1 MSRMRA
7 GKAVL
12 YGAVALS
19 FVGCS
24 TVRSAMGGAMG
35 GLNTGVSNAA
45 GAAVAGHFR
54 GPSVPGAPAGAA
66 GGGGGGMGGGAVSP
80 QMMTYYAN
88 WMFTLAF
95 NSGGYALPNTDLKAG
110 QSVTFQFQAND
121 SKQDMERAF
130 LKTMPDGKQWWRVQW
145 YNVDNP
151 QDSVVFEAEFSAD
164 RTQVLRMRGKTS
176 GQQAGE
182 IPVEQGTGF
191 SWSQPTYLTQES
203 LDAAT
208 VGTESVTTSAGTFTA
223 KHIKYTMMG
232 GGNYEWW
239 ASDQVPGG
247 VVKYVVSYGGD
258 SYTQTLVA
266 MSNSDTTSVLGSF

>member
-1 MSRMRA
+1 MSMRA
-7 GKAVL
+7 GKVVL

-19 FVGCS
+19 FTGCS
-24 TVRSAMGGAMG
+24 TVRSAMGGMTSGAA
-35 GLNTGVSNAA
+35 NAA
-45 GAAVAGHFR
+45 GNAAGQAIVRHFV
-54 GPSVPGAPAGAA
+54 GPTVPGAPAGA
-66 GGGGGGMGGGAVSP
+66 MGP

-95 NSGGYALPNTDLKAG
+95 NSGGYWLPNMDLKPG
-110 QSVTFQFQAND
+110 QSVTFEFTSNGSSQRMQ
-121 SKQDMERAF
+121 RAF
-130 LKTMPDGKQWWRVQW
+130 LKTMPDGKQWWRVEW
-145 YNVDNP
+145 YSMEEKP
-151 QDSVVFEAEFSAD
+151 DSVIFEAMFSPD
-164 RTQVLRMRGKTS
+164 RSQLLRMRGKTS
-176 GQQAGE
+176 GQEAGE
-182 IPVEQGTGF
+182 VPVEQNSGI
-191 SWSQPTYLTQES
+191 SWQQPTYLTQES

-208 VGTESVTTSAGTFTA
+208 VGTESVTTPAGTFTA

-239 ASDQVPGG
+239 AADNVPGG

>member
-1 MSRMRA
+1 MTTRA

-12 YGAVALS
+12 YGTVALS
-19 FVGCS
+19 LAGCS

-45 GAAVAGHFR
+45 GAAVAGQFR
-54 GPSVPGAPAGAA
+54 GPAVPGAPAGGA
-66 GGGGGGMGGGAVSP
+66 GGGAGGMAGPQSA
-80 QMMTYYAN
+80 QMMTTYAN

-95 NSGGYALPNTDLKAG
+95 NSGGYWLPNSDLKPG
-110 QSVTFQFQAND
+110 QSVTFQFSSNGNT
-121 SKQDMERAF
+121 QDMERAF

-145 YNVDNP
+145 YNESNP
-151 QDSVVFEAEFSAD
+151 KDSVIFEAEFSAD

-191 SWSQPTYLTQES
+191 SWSQPTYLTKES

-208 VGTESVTTSAGTFTA
+208 VGTESVTTPAGTFTA
-223 KHIKYTMMG
+223 KHIKYTLMG

-239 ASDQVPGG
+239 AADNVPGG

-258 SYTQTLVA
+258 NYTQTLVA